1 MTRIRAT
8 AWNGDTWDDPAEDTL
23 YDLLSELNLVHRFLV
38 VERIVESTDPSG
50 SSDPSGPS
58 GPSDVSDPSGSSPSS
73 DPGQHY
79 IQVYLEDDGSCL
91 VEYREGGPHAHFQAR
106 VPAPFAFHG
115 HDIAAGAVKSW
126 ARDDDHWRTALPWA
140 PLDGL

>member
-8 AWNGDTWDDPAEDTL
+8 AWNGDTWDDPAEDIL

-38 VERIVESTDPSG
+38 VERTESTDR
-50 SSDPSGPS
+50 
-58 GPSDVSDPSGSSPSS
+58 
-73 DPGQHY
+73 GQHY

-106 VPAPFAFHG
+106 VPAPFAMHG
-115 HDIAAGAVKSW
+115 HDIAAGVVKSW
-126 ARDDDHWRTALPWA
+126 ARDDDRWRTALPWV
-140 PLDGL
+140 PLDPLRDGFGR

>member
-38 VERIVESTDPSG
+38 VERTE
-50 SSDPSGPS
+50 GP
-58 GPSDVSDPSGSSPSS
+58 

-79 IQVYLEDDGSCL
+79 IQVYLEDGGSCL

-106 VPAPFAFHG
+106 VPAPYAMHG
-115 HDIAAGAVKSW
+115 HDIAADVVKSW
-126 ARDDDHWRTALPWA
+126 ARGDDRWRTALPWTRPA
-140 PLDGL
+140 SPGPGGH